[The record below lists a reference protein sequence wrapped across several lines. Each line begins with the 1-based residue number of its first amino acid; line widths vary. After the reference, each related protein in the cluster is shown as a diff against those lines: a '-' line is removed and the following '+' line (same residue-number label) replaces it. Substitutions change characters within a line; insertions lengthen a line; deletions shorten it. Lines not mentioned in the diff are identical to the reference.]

1 MGEAD
6 LGSHPASL
14 ESQIAWD
21 ILKEGLDMRQ
31 RIFMMVRT
39 FIPVFLLA
47 GCAHL
52 LGPADSPRVNI
63 AGLTPKDMKLFEQIF
78 VMELRVM
85 NPGDKELVINGLA
98 FNVEVNGQAFAR
110 GVSNESFRVGPFAS
124 HVVQVEAVTTLGS
137 LLRQIVQAQKGE
149 FSGFTYH
156 LKGYFNS
163 GPSASRIPFDETG
176 EFKPSP

>member
-1 MGEAD
+1 MKRG
-6 LGSHPASL
+6 
-14 ESQIAWD
+14 
-21 ILKEGLDMRQ
+21 
-31 RIFMMVRT
+31 IFLMIGML
-39 FIPVFLLA
+39 IPVFLLA

-52 LGPADSPRVNI
+52 RGTADTPRVNI
-63 AGLTPKDMKLFEQIF
+63 AGLTPKEMKLFEQVF
-78 VMELRVM
+78 AMELRVM
-85 NPGDKELVINGLA
+85 NPGDKELVVNGLA

-124 HVVQVEAVTTLGS
+124 QVVQVEAVTTLGS

-149 FSGFTYH
+149 VPGFTYR

-176 EFKPSP
+176 EFKLSP